1 MRFTESMVSAVK
13 IHFKAWASKTIIGKC
28 GAILSPRDRRNLV
41 FAILIQVL
49 MAFMDLL
56 AVGVIGVIG
65 ALAVSG
71 VQSASPSSAISTVL
85 KILQIDGYSL
95 QTQTAILG
103 ILAAVLLITKTVFSI
118 FFSRK
123 ILFFLSRR
131 GAEIS
136 SSLFSKLMSRNLDEI
151 QEQTSQQS
159 LYAITTGVSAVTLG
173 ILGAFVVLL
182 SDVAVMVVLGI
193 GLTFVNPVLS
203 LGTIVFFG
211 LIGVSLHRYM
221 SEQSQRLGLDT
232 SMLSVKSNDLILQAL
247 QSYRELVVRNRRG
260 HYAREVSKVRQQFSD
275 TVAQMSFLPSISK
288 YVIETVVVLA
298 ALLAGAVQFL
308 LQDAENAV
316 ATLSIFLA
324 AGTRIAP
331 AVLRIQQGTI
341 GIRGSMGGAAPTL
354 ALIEKLG
361 TSQYEIQDAEQLNF
375 VHHDFVATLEVND
388 LSFRYLD
395 SDYLVLK
402 KISLK
407 IPAGQSLAVVGPSGA
422 GKTTLVDLMLGVL
435 EPSSGSVRI
444 SGLEPLESIQGSPGA
459 IGYVPQDIQVIDG
472 TIRENIAFGFPIEEA
487 TDSRVWQALEFASLV
502 DFVATLSQGIDSPVG
517 ERGTKISGGQRQRL
531 GIARAIFT
539 NPKFL
544 VLDEATSTLDSDTER
559 MISQSLNK
567 LKDGT
572 TLVIIAHRL
581 ATIVNADRVLYLE
594 SGEIRAF
601 GSLDEVRQVV
611 PNFDDHLKAIGIK

>member
-1 MRFTESMVSAVK
+1 LRFTESMVSAVK

>member
-1 MRFTESMVSAVK
+1 
-13 IHFKAWASKTIIGKC
+13 
-28 GAILSPRDRRNLV
+28 
-41 FAILIQVL
+41 

-71 VQSASPSSAISTVL
+71 VQSATPSSAISKVL
-85 KILQIDGYSL
+85 SILQIDGYSL
-95 QTQTAILG
+95 QTQTALLG
-103 ILAAVLLITKTVFSI
+103 ILAAVLLITKTIFSI

-136 SSLFSKLMSRNLDEI
+136 SSLFSKLMTKNLDEI
-151 QEQTSQQS
+151 QEKTSQES

-182 SDVAVMVVLGI
+182 SDVAVMIVLGV
-193 GLTFVNPVLS
+193 GLTFVNPTLS
-203 LGTIVFFG
+203 LGTIIFFG
-211 LIGVSLHRYM
+211 LIGILLHKYM
-221 SEQSQRLGLDT
+221 SQQSQRLGLE
-232 SMLSVKSNDLILQAL
+232 SSVLAVKSNEIILQAL
-247 QSYRELVVRNRRG
+247 HSYRELVVRNRRE
-260 HYAREVSKVRQQFSD
+260 YYSQQVSSVRQQISD

-288 YVIETVVVLA
+288 YVIETVVVLS

-341 GIRGSMGGAAPTL
+341 GIKGAIGGAAPTL
-354 ALIEKLG
+354 ALIDKLG
-361 TSQYEIQDAEQLNF
+361 TDQRTVKVAERVDFTHDNFESSLEVVDLSYMYLNSEQL
-375 VHHDFVATLEVND
+375 V
-388 LSFRYLD
+388 LSKIN
-395 SDYLVLK
+395 LK
-402 KISLK
+402 LT
-407 IPAGQSLAVVGPSGA
+407 AGQSLAIVGPSGA
-422 GKTTLVDLMLGVL
+422 GKTTLVDLILGVL
-435 EPSSGSVRI
+435 EPKTGHVHI
-444 SGLEPLESIQGSPGA
+444 SELDPIKSIQGFPGA

-472 TIRENIAFGFPIEEA
+472 TIRENIAFGFPLEEA
-487 TDSRVWQALEFASLV
+487 TDARVWQALEFASLV
-502 DFVATLSQGIDSPVG
+502 EFAKSLPQTIDSSVG

-544 VLDEATSTLDSDTER
+544 VLDEATSTLDSENER
-559 MISQSLNK
+559 LISQSLDK
-567 LKDGT
+567 LKGKT
-572 TLVIIAHRL
+572 TLVMIAHRL
-581 ATIVNADRVLYLE
+581 ATIVNADKVLYLE
-594 SGEIRAF
+594 GGEIRAF
-601 GSLDEVRQVV
+601 GTLGEVRRAA
-611 PNFDDHLKAIGIK
+611 PNFDEQVRAMGIN

>member
-1 MRFTESMVSAVK
+1 MFTESLVGKVK
-13 IHFKAWASKTIIGKC
+13 TRIKTWVLTTTLGKC
-28 GAILSPRDRRNLV
+28 GAILSPKDRRNLV
-41 FAILIQVL
+41 LAILIQVF

-56 AVGVIGVIG
+56 AVGVIGVMG

-71 VQSASPSSAISTVL
+71 VQSSSPSSPISTLLKVL
-85 KILQIDGYSL
+85 QLEGYSL
-95 QTQTAILG
+95 QTQTALLG
-103 ILAAVLLITKTVFSI
+103 MIAAVLLIAKTVFSI

-182 SDVAVMVVLGI
+182 SDVAVMVVLGL
-193 GLTFVNPVLS
+193 GLTFVNPLLS
-203 LGTIVFFG
+203 SGTIIFFG
-211 LIGVSLHRYM
+211 LIGVLLHKYM
-221 SEQSQRLGLDT
+221 SSQSQRLGLDT
-232 SMLSVKSNDLILQAL
+232 STLSVKSNELILQAL
-247 QSYRELVVRNRRG
+247 HSYRELVVRNRRR
-260 HYAREVSKVRQQFSD
+260 HYVREVSKVRQDFSD

-288 YVIETVVVLA
+288 YIIETVVVLA

-308 LQDAENAV
+308 LQNAENAV

-331 AVLRIQQGTI
+331 AVLRIQQGSI
-341 GIRGSMGGAAPTL
+341 AIRGSMGGAAPTL

-361 TSQYEIQDAEQLNF
+361 TREDVIQDTEQIDFEHRNF
-375 VHHDFVATLEVND
+375 SATLEVND
-388 LSFRYLD
+388 LSFMYSD
-395 SDYLVLK
+395 SNHLVLN
-402 KISLK
+402 KISLNLA
-407 IPAGQSLAVVGPSGA
+407 AGRSLAVVGPSGA
-422 GKTTLVDLMLGVL
+422 GKTTLVDLILGVL
-435 EPSSGSVRI
+435 KPRSGYVHI
-444 SGLEPLESIQGSPGA
+444 SGLDPLQSIQCSPGA

-487 TDSRVWQALEFASLV
+487 TDIRVWQALEFASLA
-502 DFVATLSQGIDSPVG
+502 DFVSSLPEGIDSPVG

-559 MISQSLNK
+559 MISQSLDK
-567 LKDGT
+567 LKDRT
-572 TLVIIAHRL
+572 TLIIIAHRL

-594 SGEIRAF
+594 GGEISAF
-601 GSLDEVRQVV
+601 GSLRDVRQLV
-611 PNFDDHLKAIGIK
+611 PNFDEQLKDMGIN

>member
-1 MRFTESMVSAVK
+1 MVNAVK

-28 GAILSPRDRRNLV
+28 GAILSPRDRRNLAL
-41 FAILIQVL
+41 AILLQVF
-49 MAFMDLL
+49 MAFMDLF

-103 ILAAVLLITKTVFSI
+103 MLAAVLLITKTVFSI

-136 SSLFSKLMSRNLDEI
+136 SSLFSKLMSKNLDEI

-211 LIGVSLHRYM
+211 LIGVSLHRFM
-221 SEQSQRLGLDT
+221 SEQSQRLGSDT
-232 SMLSVKSNDLILQAL
+232 STLSVKSNDLILQAL
-247 QSYRELVVRNRRG
+247 HSYRELVVRNRRG

-361 TSQYEIQDAEQLNF
+361 TSHHETQDAEQLNF

-402 KISLK
+402 KISFK

-444 SGLEPLESIQGSPGA
+444 SGLEPLKSIQGFPGA

-487 TDSRVWQALEFASLV
+487 TDSRVRQALEFASLV

-559 MISQSLNK
+559 MISQSLGK

-594 SGEIRAF
+594 NGEIRAF
-601 GSLDEVRQVV
+601 GSLDEVRQAV
-611 PNFDDHLKAIGIK
+611 PNFDDQLKAMGIN

>member
-1 MRFTESMVSAVK
+1 MARSMVSSVIITVK
-13 IHFKAWASKTIIGKC
+13 RWASRTTIGKC
-28 GAILSPRDRRNLV
+28 AAILSHRDRRNL
-41 FAILIQVL
+41 ALSILLQVV

-71 VQSASPSSAISTVL
+71 VQSATPSSAISKVL
-85 KILQIDGYSL
+85 SILQIDGYSL
-95 QTQTAILG
+95 QTQTALLG
-103 ILAAVLLITKTVFSI
+103 ILAAVLLITKTIFSI

-136 SSLFSKLMSRNLDEI
+136 SSLFSKLMTKNLDEI
-151 QEQTSQQS
+151 QEKTSQES

-182 SDVAVMVVLGI
+182 SDVAVMIVLGV
-193 GLTFVNPVLS
+193 GLTFVNPTLS
-203 LGTIVFFG
+203 LGTIIFFG
-211 LIGVSLHRYM
+211 LIGILLHKYM
-221 SEQSQRLGLDT
+221 SQQSQRLGLE
-232 SMLSVKSNDLILQAL
+232 SSVLAVKSNEIILQAL
-247 QSYRELVVRNRRG
+247 HSYRELVVRNRRE
-260 HYAREVSKVRQQFSD
+260 YYSQQVSSVRQQISD

-288 YVIETVVVLA
+288 YVIETVVVLS

-341 GIRGSMGGAAPTL
+341 GIKGAIGGAAPTL
-354 ALIEKLG
+354 ALIDKLG
-361 TSQYEIQDAEQLNF
+361 TDQRTVKVAERVDFTHDNFESSLEVVDLSYMYLNSEQL
-375 VHHDFVATLEVND
+375 V
-388 LSFRYLD
+388 LSKIN
-395 SDYLVLK
+395 LK
-402 KISLK
+402 LT
-407 IPAGQSLAVVGPSGA
+407 AGQSLAIVGPSGA
-422 GKTTLVDLMLGVL
+422 GKTTLVDLILGVL
-435 EPSSGSVRI
+435 EPKTGHVHI
-444 SGLEPLESIQGSPGA
+444 SELDPIKSIQGFPGA

-472 TIRENIAFGFPIEEA
+472 TIRENIAFGFPLEEA
-487 TDSRVWQALEFASLV
+487 TDARVWQALEFASLV
-502 DFVATLSQGIDSPVG
+502 EFAKSLPQTIDSSVG

-544 VLDEATSTLDSDTER
+544 VLDEATSTLDSENER
-559 MISQSLNK
+559 LISQSLDK
-567 LKDGT
+567 LKGKT
-572 TLVIIAHRL
+572 TLVMIAHRL
-581 ATIVNADRVLYLE
+581 ATIVNADKVLYLE
-594 SGEIRAF
+594 GGEIRAF
-601 GSLDEVRQVV
+601 GTLGEVRRAA
-611 PNFDDHLKAIGIK
+611 PNFDEQVRAMGIN

>member
-1 MRFTESMVSAVK
+1 VIINVK
-13 IHFKAWASKTIIGKC
+13 SWATKTTIGKC
-28 GAILSPRDRRNLV
+28 AAILSQRDRRNLAFSILLQV
-41 FAILIQVL
+41 F

-71 VQSASPSSAISTVL
+71 VQSANPSSAISQVL
-85 KILQIDGYSL
+85 EFLHIDEYSL
-95 QTQTAILG
+95 QTQTALLG
-103 ILAAVLLITKTVFSI
+103 IFAACLLITKTIFSI

-136 SSLFSKLMSRNLDEI
+136 SSLFSKLMARNLDEI
-151 QEQTSQQS
+151 QEKTSQES

-182 SDVAVMVVLGI
+182 SDVAVMIVLGI
-193 GLTFVNPVLS
+193 GLTFVNPILS

-211 LIGVSLHRYM
+211 LIGILLHKYM
-221 SEQSQRLGLDT
+221 SQQSQQLGLE
-232 SMLSVKSNDLILQAL
+232 SSVLAVKSNELILQAL
-247 QSYRELVVRNRRG
+247 HSYRELVVRNRRAY
-260 HYAREVSKVRQQFSD
+260 YAKQVSSVRKQISD

-288 YVIETVVVLA
+288 YVIETVVVLS

-341 GIRGSMGGAAPTL
+341 GIKGAIGGAAPTL

-361 TSQYEIQDAEQLNF
+361 TSKYEPKNLER
-375 VHHDFVATLEVND
+375 VDFIHNDFKSTLEVRK
-388 LSFRYLD
+388 LSYKYLNGEH
-395 SDYLVLK
+395 LVLNN
-402 KISLK
+402 IDLK
-407 IPAGQSLAVVGPSGA
+407 LSEGQSLAIVGPSGA

-435 EPSSGSVRI
+435 QPKTGYVHI
-444 SGLEPLESIQGSPGA
+444 SELEPVASIQSFPGA

-472 TIRENIAFGFPIEEA
+472 TIRENIAFGFSIEEA
-487 TDSRVWQALEFASLV
+487 TDARVWQALEFASLV
-502 DFVATLSQGIDSPVG
+502 DFVESLPQGIDASVG

-544 VLDEATSTLDSDTER
+544 VLDEATSTLDSETER
-559 MISQSLNK
+559 LISQSLDK
-567 LKDGT
+567 LKGTT
-572 TLVIIAHRL
+572 TLVMIAHRL
-581 ATIVNADRVLYLE
+581 ATIINADKVLYLE
-594 SGEIRAF
+594 SGEVKAF
-601 GSLDEVRQVV
+601 GTLTEVREAV
-611 PNFDDHLKAIGIK
+611 PNFDSQVRAMGIN